1 MNFLFIILCIIHI
14 FIWAFVLLAFLNPKT
29 AYYNVYYVIPIIYIV
44 HILPFHIIVSLKKK
58 IYTDDNEE
66 IEKESTVSKFLIIPY
81 LFNNAQ
87 KFFKKYSFCSPL
99 SPQGMLIF
107 GLLTSI
113 YRLKQKKCV
122 I

>member
-66 IEKESTVSKFLIIPY
+66 IEKENTEEDIFKLFKRIPEIKQDIQKEKMKQTIYIRLILY
-81 LFNNAQ
+81 F
-87 KFFKKYSFCSPL
+87 
-99 SPQGMLIF
+99 
-107 GLLTSI
+107 
-113 YRLKQKKCV
+113 
-122 I
+122 